1 VLNEVERDVQIYYQS
16 GTIMVEDK
24 YEEEQWYLSKEF
36 VNSEM
41 LEGWYF
47 EGHYTITDKPKD
59 PLAEYPEGHTVAL
72 IFFFTDAKGL
82 AEIYPDGDALLTEI
96 DDTTRF
102 EINTSKFD
110 LTVTKGEI
118 SEELRI
124 FIQEELD
131 RAKKEY
137 GIS

>member
-1 VLNEVERDVQIYYQS
+1 MRLKSDIQIYYQS
-16 GTIMVEDK
+16 GTIMVEDRS
-24 YEEEQWYLSKEF
+24 EDEQWYPSKEF

-41 LEGWYF
+41 LEKWYF
-47 EGHYTITDKPKD
+47 EGHYTVTDKPKD
-59 PLAEYPEGHTVAL
+59 PLAESPKGHTVAL

-82 AEIYPDGDALLTEI
+82 GELYPDGDALLNEI

-110 LTVTKGEI
+110 LTVTKGRI

-124 FIQEELD
+124 FIQEELN

>member
-1 VLNEVERDVQIYYQS
+1 
-16 GTIMVEDK
+16 MVEDK
-24 YEEEQWYLSKEF
+24 YEEEQWYPSMEF

-47 EGHYTITDKPKD
+47 EGHYTITDEPKD
-59 PLAEYPEGHTVAL
+59 PLTEYPEGHTVAL
-72 IFFFTDAKGL
+72 IFFFTDAKNL
-82 AEIYPDGDALLTEI
+82 AEIYPDGDALLNEI
-96 DDTTRF
+96 DDSTRF

-137 GIS
+137 EIS

>member
-1 VLNEVERDVQIYYQS
+1 MRLKRDIQIYYQP
-16 GTIMVEDK
+16 GTIMVEDRS
-24 YEEEQWYLSKEF
+24 EDEQWYPSKEF

-41 LEGWYF
+41 LEEWYF
-47 EGHYTITDKPKD
+47 EGHYTVTDKPKD
-59 PLAEYPEGHTVAL
+59 PLAESPKGHTVVL

-82 AEIYPDGDALLTEI
+82 AELYPDGDALLTEI

-110 LTVTKGEI
+110 LTVTKGGI

-124 FIQEELD
+124 FIQEELN

>member
-1 VLNEVERDVQIYYQS
+1 MVCFGGGWAPSLASIILFGRNHSES
-16 GTIMVEDK
+16 GI
-24 YEEEQWYLSKEF
+24 
-36 VNSEM
+36 
-41 LEGWYF
+41 G
-47 EGHYTITDKPKD
+47 
-59 PLAEYPEGHTVAL
+59 VAV
-72 IFFFTDAKGL
+72 GN
-82 AEIYPDGDALLTEI
+82 GALLNEI

-110 LTVTKGEI
+110 LTVTKGEL

-124 FIQEELD
+124 FIQEELN

>member
-1 VLNEVERDVQIYYQS
+1 MRLKRDVQIFYQS
-16 GTIMVEDK
+16 GTIMVGAK
-24 YEEEQWYLSKEF
+24 YGEEQWYPSKGF

-47 EGHYTITDKPKD
+47 EGHYTITDEPKD
-59 PLAEYPEGHTVAL
+59 PSTEYPKVHTVAL

-82 AEIYPDGDALLTEI
+82 AELYPDGDALLNEI

-110 LTVTKGEI
+110 LMVTKGEI

-137 GIS
+137 GIA

>member
-1 VLNEVERDVQIYYQS
+1 MRLKRDIKIYYQS
-16 GTIMVEDK
+16 WDIMGEDK
-24 YEEEQWYLSKEF
+24 HEDDQWYPSKEF

-47 EGHYTITDKPKD
+47 EGHYTITDKPKH
-59 PLAEYPEGHTVAL
+59 PLAEYPKGHTLAL
-72 IFFFTDAKGL
+72 IFFFTDARGL
-82 AEIYPDGDALLTEI
+82 AELYPDGDALLNEI

-110 LTVTKGEI
+110 LTITKGEI

>member
-1 VLNEVERDVQIYYQS
+1 
-16 GTIMVEDK
+16 MVEDK
-24 YEEEQWYLSKEF
+24 YEEEQWHLSKEF

-59 PLAEYPEGHTVAL
+59 PLAEYPEGNTVAL
-72 IFFFTDAKGL
+72 IFFFTDARGL
-82 AEIYPDGDALLTEI
+82 AENYPDGDALLTEI

-118 SEELRI
+118 SDELRI